1 MTKFAKAV
9 GVAAARNRRADMKK
23 ILVSSALT
31 LSVFFLLASAS
42 AEAQQI
48 NLFDSAYARPFE
60 LDEGL
65 DLGARADYFAPTTV
79 AVAPAG
85 AAQTPAVAAHG
96 RRQIAHA
103 H

>member
-31 LSVFFLLASAS
+31 LSVFFVLASAS
-42 AEAQQI
+42 AKAQEVP
-48 NLFDSAYARPFE
+48 FFASAYDRPFGF
-60 LDEGL
+60 DEG
-65 DLGARADYFAPTTV
+65 DLGAQPDIFAPTTV
-79 AVAPAG
+79 AVAPAV
-85 AAQTPAVAAHG
+85 AAQTPAVTAQ
-96 RRQIAHA
+96 RRQFAHLR